1 MKTIPTPAR
10 RREIITYMIR
20 RRSIVALICGI
31 FTLLLGFYGI
41 IAGINKTIAELNKDA
56 FYSFIYYTM
65 LVNTM
70 AALSVSFIIPYA
82 IDGIKKERFTLP
94 GWISMMQYLAT
105 SSICIMLVF
114 VFAFMSWASPDDAF
128 GGSNIVTHVFCPTL
142 ILIAFFQI
150 ENGYRYRFKDMLM
163 GGIPYYAYIVIYFIE
178 VVIIGE
184 ENGGW
189 PDIYHIT
196 DYLNPLIAVPLLLL
210 FGFGIS
216 ALVAATSNMI
226 SKRREAKLFCYWDKD
241 ADPVDVLIEA
251 YALGIMTG
259 KNSVD
264 ADIRIPI
271 DVLSLLA
278 KRYGLNVEDLIK
290 PFIKGFQIG
299 LKEKHG

>member
-1 MKTIPTPAR
+1 MSVAYFFSACCLNIKNRSAGCSQGRKTDYNR
-10 RREIITYMIR
+10 
-20 RRSIVALICGI
+20 
-31 FTLLLGFYGI
+31 
-41 IAGINKTIAELNKDA
+41 D
-56 FYSFIYYTM
+56 
-65 LVNTM
+65 
-70 AALSVSFIIPYA
+70 
-82 IDGIKKERFTLP
+82 
-94 GWISMMQYLAT
+94 
-105 SSICIMLVF
+105 
-114 VFAFMSWASPDDAF
+114 
-128 GGSNIVTHVFCPTL
+128 
-142 ILIAFFQI
+142 
-150 ENGYRYRFKDMLM
+150 
-163 GGIPYYAYIVIYFIE
+163 
-178 VVIIGE
+178 
-184 ENGGW
+184 GGW

-196 DYLNPLIAVPLLLL
+196 DYSHPLIAVPLLLL

-299 LKEKHG
+299 LKEKHGL